1 METVKSLRQ
10 AGNKVRVIHDRPRYQ
25 NPKSMRLTS
34 FGPYKEKGGTTEI
47 QITTP
52 EGIDVSGKSK
62 CSPKDNYNKKLGVRI
77 ALGRALEE
85 LKYSQK
91 LKEYGKEF

>member
-1 METVKSLRQ
+1 
-10 AGNKVRVIHDRPRYQ
+10 
-25 NPKSMRLTS
+25 
-34 FGPYKEKGGTTEI
+34 
-47 QITTP
+47 
-52 EGIDVSGKSK
+52 VSGKSK

-85 LKYSQK
+85 LKYKQK